1 MTDPK
6 VEDACIGSLWPF
18 FASSTMT
25 PQGARSST
33 QTPITNASMSNNPSL
48 QGTRC
53 GVFPLPSNLNVAN
66 LYAVLTCSKVLSDE
80 SDFEIYLK
88 QSKASRSAGPIDI
101 EKYRMKAEK
110 ASNQHGSFLMPFAF
124 GVAPLLQVFGAD
136 NPVVASSR
144 AVQIPLFRFSA
155 GKGERQI
162 IDHIMVMLY
171 PR

>member
-1 MTDPK
+1 M
-6 VEDACIGSLWPF
+6 
-18 FASSTMT
+18 SSNM
-25 PQGARSST
+25 Q
-33 QTPITNASMSNNPSL
+33 L

-66 LYAVLTCSKVLSDE
+66 LYAVLIVHKVLSEDT
-80 SDFEIYLK
+80 DFEIYLK
-88 QSKASRSAGPIDI
+88 QSKKARSAGPIDI
-101 EKYRMKAEK
+101 NKFRAKAEK

-124 GVAPLLQVFGAD
+124 GVAPLLQVFGAE
-136 NPVVASSR
+136 NPVIASSR

-155 GKGERQI
+155 GLGERQI